1 MNRQTRRVERG
12 GRIDRSA
19 PLAFTFDG
27 VRYEGY
33 RGDTLASALLANGV
47 RIVGRSFKYH
57 RPRGI
62 FAAGAEEPNALVRVG
77 EGARAEPNLKATQ
90 VELYDGLVASSQNR
104 WPSLELDVGGL
115 GNVVSWLLP
124 AGFYYKTFMWPGS
137 WWRLYEHF
145 IRKAAGLGRAPVEP
159 DPDHYD
165 RRYAFCDVLVVGG
178 GPAGLM
184 AALTAAR
191 SGARV
196 IVADDAP
203 ALGGSLL
210 ASTSSIDG
218 GDPMGLVSRIGE
230 ELASCPNVRVLGRT
244 TAFGYYDDNMLVAAE
259 RRADHVPAPPAHCP
273 RQRAWWIRAGEVV
286 LATGAIERP
295 LAFEQNDLPG
305 VMLASAARTYALQY
319 GVGLVGRAV
328 VFANND
334 SAYEA
339 IEPVLGAGTEIVAVV
354 DAREGGPGGDALAVV
369 QRFDLD
375 LVPGSVVMRA
385 IGRRTVEG
393 VEIRSLSPDGTSVG
407 DAYRRLPCDFVFV
420 SGGWS
425 PTVHLFSQSQGRL
438 RFDEERAAFVP
449 EEGAPRERGGHER
462 SGHER
467 GGRRRGGQRER
478 SAGAA
483 RGLSRLSE
491 CLADGIA
498 AGADAARAA
507 GFEAGAEPSCPAVRE
522 WEDCAPIRPLWAV
535 PLPSWRHG
543 KRFVDLQNDVT
554 VADVELAVREGYASV
569 EHLKRYTTLGMG
581 TDQGRTSNVNGLA
594 VLAATLGTGIPAV
607 GTTTFRPPYSPVTLG
622 AVAGRE
628 VGVDQT
634 PIRRTPMH
642 DWHEAQ
648 GAAFVTVGPWMR
660 AQYYPRPGES
670 MTEAIDR
677 EALHVRRAVGIVDVS
692 TLGKIE
698 VRGRDA
704 GELLHRVYINRIRN
718 LRIGRC
724 RYAFMLREDGFVLDD
739 GTVTR
744 IRDDE
749 YYLTTGTGHAAVV
762 MAHLERYAQTV
773 WPDLDVHL
781 TSVTDQWA
789 GAAVAGPRSRDLL
802 AAACDGADLSD
813 AALPF
818 MGCKAATVAGAPVR
832 IIRMTFSGERAFE
845 VHCPAD
851 YGVHVWEALLAAGE
865 PFDVMPYGT
874 EALGVLR
881 IEKGH
886 VVPNELDGRTIPA
899 DFGFDRMEK
908 EEDFIG
914 RRSLERFREG
924 ERKRKTFVGL
934 VSENGKAVPRGGH
947 LVWNPTAPRPMPM
960 FGHVT
965 SSCYSPSLQRHIALA
980 LIEDAADWKGRV
992 LCAASPLTASF
1003 VPVRITD
1010 PVFIDPENQRPKG

>member
-1 MNRQTRRVERG
+1 MNGQTHRTEGG

-27 VRYEGY
+27 VRYTGY

-57 RPRGI
+57 RRRGV
-62 FAAGAEEPNALVRVG
+62 FGSGAEEPNALVRVG
-77 EGARAEPNLKATQ
+77 EGARAEPNLKATR
-90 VELYDGLVASSQNR
+90 VELHDGLVAESQNR
-104 WPSLELDVGGL
+104 WPSLAFDVGAFS
-115 GNVVSWLLP
+115 NVASKLLP

-137 WWRLYEHF
+137 WWMFYEHF

-165 RRYAFCDVLVVGG
+165 RRYAFCDVLVAGA

-184 AALTAAR
+184 AALTATR

-196 IVADDAP
+196 ILVDDAP
-203 ALGGSLL
+203 ALGGSLP
-210 ASTSSIDG
+210 ASVATIEG
-218 GDPMGLVSRIGE
+218 ADPLEFVSRIGE
-230 ELASCPNVRVLGRT
+230 ELASSPNVRVLSRT
-244 TAFGYYDDNMLVAAE
+244 TAFGYYDDNMVIAVE
-259 RRADHVPAPPAHCP
+259 RRADHAPAPPAHCA
-273 RQRAWWIRAGEVV
+273 RHRLWWIRAREVV

-295 LAFEQNDLPG
+295 LAFEDNDLPG
-305 VMLASAARTYALQY
+305 VMLASAARTYALQH
-319 GVGLVGRAV
+319 GVRTGDRGV
-328 VFANND
+328 VFTNND

-339 IEPVLGAGTEIVAVV
+339 IEPVVDTGTNIVAVV
-354 DAREGGPGGDALAVV
+354 DARVDGPGEDARAVA
-369 QRFDLD
+369 QRLGIE
-375 LVPGSVVMRA
+375 LISGSVVMRA
-385 IGRRTVEG
+385 IGRAGVAG
-393 VEIRSLSPDGTSVG
+393 VEVRALSLDGAVVG
-407 DAYRRLPCDFVFV
+407 DASRRMPCDLVFV

-438 RFDEERAAFVP
+438 RFDAERAAFVP
-449 EEGAPRERGGHER
+449 GE
-462 SGHER
+462 SV
-467 GGRRRGGQRER
+467 QRER

-483 RGLSRLSE
+483 RGLLRLSE

-498 AGADAARAA
+498 AGADAVRAA
-507 GFEAGAEPSCPAVRE
+507 GFEEGPEPSCPAVEE
-522 WEDCAPIRPLWAV
+522 WDDGVPVRPLWAV

-543 KRFVDLQNDVT
+543 KRFVDFQNDVT
-554 VADVELAVREGYASV
+554 VADIELAAREGYTSV
-569 EHLKRYTTLGMG
+569 EHVKRYTTLGMG

-594 VLAATLGTGIPAV
+594 VLAATLGAEIPAV
-607 GTTTFRPPYSPVTLG
+607 GTTTFRPPYSPVALG
-622 AVAGRE
+622 AIAGRE
-628 VGVDQT
+628 VGADQS

-642 DWHEAQ
+642 DWHAAH
-648 GAAFVTVGPWMR
+648 GATFVAVGPWMR
-660 AQYYPRPGES
+660 AQYYLRGGES
-670 MTEAIDR
+670 MMDAINR
-677 EALHVRRAVGIVDVS
+677 EALHVREAVGMVDVS

-704 GELLHRVYINRIRN
+704 GEFLHRVYINRIRN
-718 LRIGRC
+718 LRVGRC

-739 GTVTR
+739 GTCTR

-749 YYLTTGTGHAAVV
+749 YYVTTGTGHAAVV
-762 MAHLERYAQTV
+762 MTHLERYAQVV

-802 AAACDGADLSD
+802 AAACDGADVSD
-813 AALPF
+813 EALPF
-818 MGCKAATVAGAPVR
+818 MGCMEATVAGAPVR
-832 IIRMTFSGERAFE
+832 IIRMTFSGEMAYE

-908 EEDFIG
+908 DEDFIG
-914 RRSLERFREG
+914 RRSLERFRESG
-924 ERKRKTFVGL
+924 RRRKTFVGL
-934 VSENGKAVPRGGH
+934 ASENGKPVPRGGH

-960 FGHVT
+960 LGHVT
-965 SSCYSPSLQRHIALA
+965 SNCYSPTLERYIALA
-980 LIEDAADWKGRV
+980 LMDDGEDWKGKS
-992 LCAASPLTASF
+992 LYAASPLTASF

-1010 PVFIDPENQRPKG
+1010 HVFIDPENRRPKG

>member
-1 MNRQTRRVERG
+1 MTLQTHRTGRG

-33 RGDTLASALLANGV
+33 EGDTLASALLANGL
-47 RIVGRSFKYH
+47 RLIGRSFKYH
-57 RPRGI
+57 RRRGI
-62 FAAGAEEPNALVRVG
+62 FGAGAEEPNALVRVG

-90 VELYDGLVASSQNR
+90 VELYDGLAAGSQNR
-104 WPSLELDVGGL
+104 WPSLEFDVGAL
-115 GNVVSWLLP
+115 SNTASKLLP

-137 WWRLYEHF
+137 WWMHYEHY
-145 IRKAAGLGRAPVEP
+145 IRKAAGLGRAPTEP

-165 RRYAFCDVLVVGG
+165 RRYAFCDVLVVGA

-184 AALTAAR
+184 AALAAAR

-196 IVADDAP
+196 ILVDDGP
-203 ALGGSLL
+203 TLGGSLL
-210 ASTSSIDG
+210 ASVATIDG
-218 GDPMGLVSRIGE
+218 GDLIGFVSRIGE
-230 ELASCPNVRVLGRT
+230 ELALCANVRVLSRT
-244 TAFGYYDDNMLVAAE
+244 TAFGYYDDNMIVAVE
-259 RRADHVPAPPAHCP
+259 RRADHVPAPPNHCA
-273 RQRAWWIRAGEVV
+273 RQRVWWIRAGEVV

-295 LAFEQNDLPG
+295 LPFEDNDLPG
-305 VMLASAARTYALQY
+305 VMLASAARTYAFQY
-319 GVGLVGRAV
+319 AVRPGARAV
-328 VFANND
+328 VCTNND

-339 IEPVLGAGTEIVAVV
+339 LEPLLDVGTHIVMVV
-354 DAREGGPGGDALAVV
+354 DARDGGPGEDARDVV
-369 QRFDLD
+369 RRHGIE

-385 IGRRTVEG
+385 IGRRGVDG
-393 VEIRSLSPDGTSVG
+393 VEVRSLSRDGAAVG
-407 DAYRRLPCDFVFV
+407 DDSRRIPCDLVCV

-425 PTVHLFSQSQGRL
+425 PTVHLFTQSQGRL
-438 RFDEERAAFVP
+438 RFDAERAAFVP
-449 EEGAPRERGGHER
+449 GE
-462 SGHER
+462 SV
-467 GGRRRGGQRER
+467 QRER

-483 RGLSRLSE
+483 RGLLRLSE
-491 CLADGIA
+491 CLADGVA
-498 AGADAARAA
+498 AGADAVCTA
-507 GFEAGAEPSCPAVRE
+507 GFEATSEPSCPAVQE
-522 WEDCAPIRPLWAV
+522 WGDVVPLRPLWAV

-554 VADVELAVREGYASV
+554 VADIELAVREGYSSV

-594 VLAATLGTGIPAV
+594 VLAATLGTEIPAV
-607 GTTTFRPPYSPVTLG
+607 GTTTFRPPYSPVALG
-622 AVAGRE
+622 AIAGRE
-628 VGVDQT
+628 VGVDQS
-634 PIRRTPMH
+634 PVRRTPMH
-642 DWHEAQ
+642 DWHAAH
-648 GAAFVTVGPWMR
+648 GARFVEVGPWMR
-660 AQYYPRPGES
+660 AQYYLRRGES
-670 MTEAIDR
+670 MMDAINR
-677 EALHVRRAVGIVDVS
+677 EAFHVRRSVGMVDVS

-704 GELLHRVYINRIRN
+704 GEFLHRVYINRIRN
-718 LRIGRC
+718 LRVGRC
-724 RYAFMLREDGFVLDD
+724 RYAFMLREDGYVLDD
-739 GTVTR
+739 GTCTR

-802 AAACDGADLSD
+802 AAACDGADITD
-813 AALPF
+813 EALPF
-818 MGCKAATVAGAPVR
+818 MGCMEATVAGAPVR
-832 IIRMTFSGERAFE
+832 IIRMTFSGERAYE

-865 PFDVMPYGT
+865 PFEVMPYGT
-874 EALGVLR
+874 EALSVLR

-908 EEDFIG
+908 DEDFIG
-914 RRSLERFREG
+914 RRSLERFRAS
-924 ERKRKTFVGL
+924 ERKRKSFVGL

-960 FGHVT
+960 LGHVT
-965 SSCYSPSLQRHIALA
+965 SNCYSPALQRHIALA
-980 LIEDAADWKGRV
+980 LMDDGEDWKGKQ
-992 LCAASPLTASF
+992 LYAASPLTQSF

-1010 PVFIDPENQRPKG
+1010 HVFIDPENRRPKE

>member
-1 MNRQTRRVERG
+1 MNGQTHRTDGG

-27 VRYEGY
+27 VRYTGY

-57 RPRGI
+57 RRRGV
-62 FAAGAEEPNALVRVG
+62 FGSGTEEPNALVRVG
-77 EGARAEPNLKATQ
+77 EGARAEPNLKATR
-90 VELYDGLVASSQNR
+90 VELYDGLVAESQNR
-104 WPSLELDVGGL
+104 WPSLAFDVGGL
-115 GNVVSWLLP
+115 ANVASKLLP

-137 WWRLYEHF
+137 WWMFYEHF

-165 RRYAFCDVLVVGG
+165 RRYAFCDVLVAGA

-196 IVADDAP
+196 ILVDEAP
-203 ALGGSLL
+203 ALGGSLP
-210 ASTSSIDG
+210 ASVATIEG
-218 GDPMGLVSRIGE
+218 ADPLELVSRIGE
-230 ELASCPNVRVLGRT
+230 ELASSPNVRVLSRT
-244 TAFGYYDDNMLVAAE
+244 TAFGYYDDNMVIAVE
-259 RRADHVPAPPAHCP
+259 RRADHAPAPPAHCA
-273 RQRAWWIRAGEVV
+273 RHRLWWIRAREVV

-295 LAFEQNDLPG
+295 LAFEDNDLPG
-305 VMLASAARTYALQY
+305 VMLASAARTYALRH
-319 GVGLVGRAV
+319 GVRPGDRAV
-328 VFANND
+328 VFTNND

-339 IEPVLGAGTEIVAVV
+339 VEPVVDAGTNIVAVV
-354 DAREGGPGGDALAVV
+354 DARVDGPGKDARAVV
-369 QRFDLD
+369 ERLGIE
-375 LVPGSVVMRA
+375 LISGSVVMRA
-385 IGRRTVEG
+385 IGRAGVAG
-393 VEIRSLSPDGTSVG
+393 VEIRALSLDGAMVG
-407 DAYRRLPCDFVFV
+407 DASRRMPCDLVLV

-438 RFDEERAAFVP
+438 RFDAESAAFVP
-449 EEGAPRERGGHER
+449 GE
-462 SGHER
+462 SV
-467 GGRRRGGQRER
+467 QRER
-478 SAGAA
+478 STGAA
-483 RGLSRLSE
+483 RGLLRLSE

-498 AGADAARAA
+498 AGADAVRAA
-507 GFEAGAEPSCPAVRE
+507 GLEPGPEPSCPAVEE
-522 WEDCAPIRPLWAV
+522 WDDGVPVRPLWAV

-543 KRFVDLQNDVT
+543 KRFVDFQNDVT
-554 VADVELAVREGYASV
+554 VADIELAAREGYSSV
-569 EHLKRYTTLGMG
+569 EHVKRYTTLGMG

-594 VLAATLGTGIPAV
+594 VLAATLGTEIPAV
-607 GTTTFRPPYSPVTLG
+607 GTTTFRPPYSPVALG
-622 AVAGRE
+622 AIAGRE
-628 VGVDQT
+628 VGADQS

-642 DWHEAQ
+642 DWHAAH
-648 GAAFVTVGPWMR
+648 GATFVAVGPWMR
-660 AQYYPRPGES
+660 AQYYLRRGES
-670 MTEAIDR
+670 MMDAINR
-677 EALHVRRAVGIVDVS
+677 EALHVREAVGMVDVS

-704 GELLHRVYINRIRN
+704 GEFLHRVYINRIRN
-718 LRIGRC
+718 LRVGRC

-739 GTVTR
+739 GTCTR
-744 IRDDE
+744 VGDDE
-749 YYLTTGTGHAAVV
+749 YYVTTGTGHAAVV
-762 MAHLERYAQTV
+762 MTHLERYAQTV

-789 GAAVAGPRSRDLL
+789 GAAVAGPRSRELL
-802 AAACDGADLSD
+802 AAACDGTDVSD
-813 AALPF
+813 EALPF
-818 MGCKAATVAGAPVR
+818 MSCMEATVAGAPVR
-832 IIRMTFSGERAFE
+832 IIRMTFSGEMAYE

-851 YGVHVWEALLAAGE
+851 YGVHMWEALLAAGE

-908 EEDFIG
+908 DEDFIG
-914 RRSLERFREG
+914 RRSLERFRESG
-924 ERKRKTFVGL
+924 RTRKTFVGL

-960 FGHVT
+960 LGHVT
-965 SSCYSPSLQRHIALA
+965 SNCYSPTLERYIALA
-980 LIEDAADWKGRV
+980 LMDDGANWKGRS
-992 LCAASPLTASF
+992 LYAASPLTASF

-1010 PVFIDPENQRPKG
+1010 HVFIDPENRRPKG

>member
-1 MNRQTRRVERG
+1 MNGQTHRAGRG
-12 GRIDRSA
+12 GRVDRSA

-27 VRYEGY
+27 VPYTGF

-57 RPRGI
+57 RRRGV
-62 FAAGAEEPNALVRVG
+62 FGSGTEEPNALVRIG
-77 EGARAEPNLKATQ
+77 EGARAEPNLKATR
-90 VELYDGLVASSQNR
+90 VELYDGLVAESQNR
-104 WPSLELDVGGL
+104 WPSLAYDVGGL
-115 GNVVSWLLP
+115 ANVVSKLLP
-124 AGFYYKTFMWPGS
+124 AGFYYKTFMWPDS
-137 WWRLYEHF
+137 WWMFYERY
-145 IRKAAGLGRAPVEP
+145 IRKAAGLGRAPVES

-165 RRYAFCDVLVVGG
+165 RRYAFCDVLVVGA

-196 IVADDAP
+196 VLVDDAP
-203 ALGGSLL
+203 APGGSLP
-210 ASTSSIDG
+210 ASIATIEG
-218 GDPMGLVSRIGE
+218 ADPLEFASRVGE
-230 ELASCPNVRVLGRT
+230 ELASRPNARVLSRT
-244 TAFGYYDDNMLVAAE
+244 TAFGYYDDNMVIAVE
-259 RRADHVPAPPAHCP
+259 RRAEQVPVPAAHCA
-273 RQRAWWIRAGEVV
+273 RHRLWWIRAREVV

-295 LAFEQNDLPG
+295 LAFEDNDLPG
-305 VMLASAARTYALQY
+305 VMLASAARTYAVQH
-319 GVGLVGRAV
+319 GVRTGDRAV
-328 VFANND
+328 VSTNND

-339 IEPVLGAGTEIVAVV
+339 IEPVVDAGTHVAAVV
-354 DAREGGPGGDALAVV
+354 DARVDGPGDDARAVV
-369 QRFDLD
+369 ERLGIE
-375 LVPGSVVMRA
+375 LVTGSVVMRA
-385 IGRRTVEG
+385 IGRAGVMG
-393 VEIRSLSPDGTSVG
+393 VEIRTLSLDGAIVG
-407 DAYRRLPCDFVFV
+407 DASRRMPCDLVLV

-438 RFDEERAAFVP
+438 RFDAERAAFVP
-449 EEGAPRERGGHER
+449 GESA
-462 SGHER
+462 
-467 GGRRRGGQRER
+467 QRER

-483 RGLSRLSE
+483 RGLLRLSE
-491 CLADGIA
+491 CLADGA
-498 AGADAARAA
+498 SAGADAVRAA
-507 GFEAGAEPSCPAVRE
+507 GFEAESESACPAVEE
-522 WEDCAPIRPLWAV
+522 WGDGAPVRPLWAV

-543 KRFVDLQNDVT
+543 KRFVDFQNDVT
-554 VADVELAVREGYASV
+554 VADIELAAREGYRSV
-569 EHLKRYTTLGMG
+569 EHVKRYTTLGMG

-594 VLAATLGTGIPAV
+594 VLAATLGTEIPAV
-607 GTTTFRPPYSPVTLG
+607 GTTTFRPPYSPVALG

-628 VGVDQT
+628 VGADQS

-642 DWHEAQ
+642 DWH
-648 GAAFVTVGPWMR
+648 AANWATFVAVGPWMR
-660 AQYYPRPGES
+660 AQYYQRRGES
-670 MTEAIDR
+670 MMDAINR
-677 EALHVRRAVGIVDVS
+677 EALHVRQAVGMVDVS

-704 GELLHRVYINRIRN
+704 GEFLHRVYINRIRN
-718 LRIGRC
+718 LRVGRC

-739 GTVTR
+739 GTCTR

-749 YYLTTGTGHAAVV
+749 YYVTTGTGHAAVV
-762 MAHLERYAQTV
+762 MMHLERYAQTV

-789 GAAVAGPRSRDLL
+789 GAAIAGPRSRDLL
-802 AAACDGADLSD
+802 AAACDGADVSD
-813 AALPF
+813 EALPF
-818 MGCKAATVAGAPVR
+818 MGCMEATVAGAPVR
-832 IIRMTFSGERAFE
+832 IIRMTFSGEMAYE

-908 EEDFIG
+908 DEDFIG
-914 RRSLERFREG
+914 RRSLERFRGSEC
-924 ERKRKTFVGL
+924 RRKTFVGL
-934 VSENGKAVPRGGH
+934 VSENGKAIPRGGH

-960 FGHVT
+960 YGHVT
-965 SSCYSPSLQRHIALA
+965 SNCYSPTLERYIALA
-980 LIEDAADWKGRV
+980 LMDDGESWKGKSLYV
-992 LCAASPLTASF
+992 ASPLTASF

-1010 PVFIDPENQRPKG
+1010 NVFIDPENRRPKG